1 MADAGTA
8 DSGNLDAGG
17 SDGSS
22 DAGSAT
28 IVYSDDFEADVL
40 GAQATGWTRI
50 GGSSGDWV
58 VLADGT
64 QVFAQNHSTSST
76 LRVCRA
82 GPVLSTA
89 ATVSAQVKIT
99 LKGSSGVTTAMVCV
113 RYPAGGGTPYAC
125 LALEAGA
132 GVQIKTGGVNGPVW
146 PATVTIG
153 TWYDTKLSV
162 DAAGVLTAYL
172 DGVLLG
178 SFTPSAAIASG
189 SVAIATQSAEAEF
202 DNVVLTTP

>member
-1 MADAGTA
+1 MVDAGA
-8 DSGNLDAGG
+8 GSGG
-17 SDGSS
+17 
-22 DAGSAT
+22 DAGSGTVAF
-28 IVYSDDFEADVL
+28 SDDFEGDVL
-40 GAQATGWTRI
+40 GTQATGWTRI
-50 GGSSGDWV
+50 GGSNGDWV
-58 VLADGT
+58 VVADTT
-64 QVFAQNHSTSST
+64 QVFAQNHSMSST

-89 ATVSAQVKIT
+89 AAVSAQVKIT
-99 LKGSSGVTTAMVCV
+99 ANGSSGVTTAMVCV

-125 LALEAGA
+125 LALEASV

-146 PATVTIG
+146 PATVSIG
-153 TWYDTKLSV
+153 TWYDAKLEV
-162 DAAGVLTAYL
+162 DAAGALTAYL

-178 SFTPSAAIASG
+178 TFTPAAAIASG